1 MECDQCGAR
10 RPPSGPCPYCGAPPP
25 GRGSMRDARGHSGKG
40 PVAPGPGRGGSGAGW
55 GGSGGGWGDDDG
67 GGGRSGGRY
76 RQPDYEGVDLERA
89 LVPSMSLS
97 PAEFG
102 AGVPAL
108 PGAPSEE
115 EERLLG
121 IRRPVYIPATG
132 QKRRG
137 RLGGWRVISGVL
149 SVMLTCIAACG
160 VGGYFGRN
168 LLTGLYRA
176 PGGYNT
182 PTSLSYADVPV
193 TPVATAGPNSKYI
206 TSVTTS
212 KRIDSNGHPIDVTS
226 HFLVGDTVYVVV
238 QVRNAPKGEHTVC
251 AQWFLN
257 GEDIRPSG
265 QICKPINIAD
275 VNVTLLLPYPQP
287 GEGMARIFWD
297 APAGDTDPP
306 LNDPALA
313 QTIYF
318 GIYEPATPTS
328 VPPTVTLQP
337 KGAGTP
343 ATTPTVAH

>member
-1 MECDQCGAR
+1 MDE
-10 RPPSGPCPYCGAPPP
+10 
-25 GRGSMRDARGHSGKG
+25 
-40 PVAPGPGRGGSGAGW
+40 
-55 GGSGGGWGDDDG
+55 
-67 GGGRSGGRY
+67 
-76 RQPDYEGVDLERA
+76 YEGVDLERA
-89 LVPSMSLS
+89 LVPSRSMS
-97 PAEFG
+97 PAELG
-102 AGVPAL
+102 AGL
-108 PGAPSEE
+108 PVMPGIPTEE

-137 RLGGWRVISGVL
+137 RLGSWRVISGVL
-149 SVMLTCIAACG
+149 SVMLTCVAACG
-160 VGGYFGRN
+160 IGGYFGRN
-168 LLTGLYRA
+168 LLTTALRA
-176 PGGYNT
+176 SGGYST
-182 PTSLSYADVPV
+182 PTSLSYAHVPV
-193 TPVATAGPNSKYI
+193 TPVATPGPNTKYI

-265 QICKPINIAD
+265 QKCKPIDIPD

-287 GEGMARIFWD
+287 GEGTARIFWD
-297 APAGDTDPP
+297 APVADTDPP

-318 GIYEPATPTS
+318 GIYEPATPTA
-328 VPPTVTLQP
+328 VPPTATPQP
-337 KGAGTP
+337 KTT
-343 ATTPTVAH
+343 TTPTVAH